1 MDCSMMRL
9 TKKADYALL
18 AMKCLAEHSE
28 GVSLSA
34 KDIAD
39 EYHIP
44 QQVLAKLLQR
54 LTKAGLLISHAGTH
68 GGYSLA
74 RASDEISAFEV
85 IRAIDGPLFITSCIT
100 VHGECDLTRSCT
112 IKEPLR
118 RVNDTIRDVLSAMRL
133 SDLRETDTEARRELV
148 SLR

>member
-1 MDCSMMRL
+1 MMRL

-18 AMKCLAEHSE
+18 AMKCLAEHGE
-28 GVSLSA
+28 ELSLSA

-54 LTKAGLLISHAGTH
+54 LTKAGLLLSHAGTR

-74 RASDEISAFEV
+74 RGSDKITAFDV

-100 VHGECDLTRSCT
+100 VHGECDLNRSCT

-118 RVNDTIRDVLSAMRL
+118 KVNDTIRDVLSAMRL
-133 SDLRETDTEARRELV
+133 SDLRESEAEANSELV

>member
-1 MDCSMMRL
+1 MMRL

-18 AMKCLAEHSE
+18 AMKCLAEHE
-28 GVSLSA
+28 QGASLSA

-54 LTKAGLLISHAGTH
+54 LTKAGLLVSHAGTH

-74 RASDEISAFEV
+74 KGSGDISAFEV
-85 IRAIDGPLFITSCIT
+85 IRVIDGPLFITSCIT

-118 RVNDTIRDVLSAMRL
+118 KVNDTIRDVLSAIRL
-133 SDLRETDTEARRELV
+133 SDLREAEADVKRELV

>member
-1 MDCSMMRL
+1 MMRL

-18 AMKCLAEHSE
+18 AMKCLAEHSDTA
-28 GVSLSA
+28 SLSA

-44 QQVLAKLLQR
+44 QQLLAKLLQR

-74 RASDEISAFEV
+74 RPSDKITAFEV
-85 IRAIDGPLFITSCIT
+85 IRVIDGPLFITSCFTI
-100 VHGECDLTRSCT
+100 HGECDLTHTCT

-118 RVNDTIRDVLSAMRL
+118 KVNDTIRDVLSALRL
-133 SDLRETDTEARRELV
+133 SDLRETEAEAKRDLV
-148 SLR
+148 SLQ

>member
-1 MDCSMMRL
+1 MMRL

-18 AMKCLAEHSE
+18 AMKCLAEHE
-28 GVSLSA
+28 ERASLSA

-39 EYHIP
+39 EYHLP

-54 LTKAGLLISHAGTH
+54 LTKAGLLISHPGTH

-74 RASDEISAFEV
+74 RGGEEISAFEV

-118 RVNDTIRDVLSAMRL
+118 KVNDTIRDVLSAMRL
-133 SDLRETDTEARRELV
+133 SDLREMGEAETKRELV

>member
-1 MDCSMMRL
+1 MMRL

-18 AMKCLAEHSE
+18 AMKCLAEHS
-28 GVSLSA
+28 GTASLSA

-44 QQVLAKLLQR
+44 QQLLAKLLQR

-74 RASDEISAFEV
+74 RPSDKITAFEV
-85 IRAIDGPLFITSCIT
+85 IRVIDGPLFITSCFTI
-100 VHGECDLTRSCT
+100 HGECDLTHTCT

-118 RVNDTIRDVLSAMRL
+118 KVNDTIRDVLSALRL
-133 SDLRETDTEARRELV
+133 SDLRETEAEAKKDLV

>member
-1 MDCSMMRL
+1 MMRL

-18 AMKCLAEHSE
+18 AMKCLAEH
-28 GVSLSA
+28 GQGASLSA

-44 QQVLAKLLQR
+44 QQLLAKLLQR

-74 RASDEISAFEV
+74 RPSDKITAFEV
-85 IRAIDGPLFITSCIT
+85 IRVIDGPLFITSCFTI
-100 VHGECDLTRSCT
+100 HGECDLTHTCT

-118 RVNDTIRDVLSAMRL
+118 KVNDTIRDVLSAMRL
-133 SDLRETDTEARRELV
+133 SDLQETETEARKDLV

>member
-1 MDCSMMRL
+1 MMRL

-18 AMKCLAEHSE
+18 AMKCLAEHNERS
-28 GVSLSA
+28 SLSA

-54 LTKAGLLISHAGTH
+54 LTKAGLLVSHAGTH

-74 RASDEISAFEV
+74 RRGDEISAFEV
-85 IRAIDGPLFITSCIT
+85 IRAIDGPLFITSCFTI
-100 VHGECDLTRSCT
+100 HGECDLTHSCT

-118 RVNDTIRDVLSAMRL
+118 KVNDTIRDVLSAMRL
-133 SDLRETDTEARRELV
+133 SDLRESEVEAKQELV